1 MVITSLQNEQ
11 VKKWMRLH
19 QKKERDKA
27 RLFLVEEEHLLQEAH
42 QAKCLQTLIVREDVE
57 PLFEDVNVVY
67 VTEAVMN
74 KLSLNVSS
82 VKMMGICTMPEH
94 DAVDVSRI
102 VMLDGVQD
110 PGNVGTIIR
119 TALSFGFEQ
128 VICSNDCAD
137 LFNEKTIRSSQGAIF
152 HIPYVR
158 GDLKDIIIQLK
169 KEGFMVVGTDL
180 SNSVPLKE
188 LKQQGKMVIVLGNE
202 GQGMRKDVS
211 SLCDINVKIEM
222 KTFDSLNV
230 AIAGG
235 ILMYT
240 CAR

>member
-1 MVITSLQNEQ
+1 
-11 VKKWMRLH
+11 
-19 QKKERDKA
+19 
-27 RLFLVEEEHLLQEAH
+27 
-42 QAKCLQTLIVREDVE
+42 
-57 PLFEDVNVVY
+57 
-67 VTEAVMN
+67 
-74 KLSLNVSS
+74 
-82 VKMMGICTMPEH
+82 
-94 DAVDVSRI
+94 
-102 VMLDGVQD
+102 QD